1 MLQEIIVPVITI
13 EHQRGKKVQKSEV
26 TKVGVSLL
34 GMQNKI
40 VTNIHNFEFIQT
52 DAVSERMQQRVL
64 NVSLRDKDNHLIS
77 NEEIIT
83 FDSKS
88 SSIDNR
94 KKSIRLMLKSGEYD
108 KKQEYFLVMRKAD
121 TDIEY
126 FRKPMFIDLAFT
138 SDF

>member
-1 MLQEIIVPVITI
+1 
-13 EHQRGKKVQKSEV
+13 
-26 TKVGVSLL
+26 
-34 GMQNKI
+34 
-40 VTNIHNFEFIQT
+40 
-52 DAVSERMQQRVL
+52 MQQRVL
-64 NVSLRDKDNHLIS
+64 NVSLRDNDNHLIS
-77 NEEIIT
+77 NEELIT

-94 KKSIRLMLKSGEYD
+94 KKSLRLMLKSGEYD
-108 KKQEYFLVMRKAD
+108 KKQEYFLVMRETD